1 MAKRR
6 YLFFDIDGT
15 LAAGGY
21 GETFIPTTTRMA
33 LDRLREAGHFLA
45 ISTGRS
51 QAMAVDMMHDMGFEN
66 MVSDGGYGVTIDGEL
81 LGITPLPR
89 DKMIALVRECQEKG
103 FPWGLQVDNSV
114 TRLVPDERFTDFT
127 HDVYMSTRVVPGLDP
142 EDYPEIYK
150 AYVAC
155 YSPDEQQLETLHEL
169 PWCRFHKEYLFV
181 EPADKAFGIRKIM
194 DHLGADYGDVIVF
207 GDAMND
213 VSMFV
218 DGWYKVAMGNACDEV
233 KALADLVT
241 EDVITDG
248 IWNACETLGL
258 FEPVDE

>member
-1 MAKRR
+1 MGKKR

-33 LDRLREAGHFLA
+33 LSRLREAGHFLA

-66 MVSDGGYGVTIDGEL
+66 MVSDGGYGVTIGGEL

-89 DKMIALVRECQEKG
+89 QKVIALIRECQDKG

-114 TRLVPDERFTDFT
+114 TRLVPDERFMEFT
-127 HDVYMSTRVVPGLDP
+127 HDIYMKARVVPGLDP
-142 EDYPEIYK
+142 EDYPQLYK

-155 YSPDEQQLETLHEL
+155 YAPDEERLEALKEL

-194 DHLGADYGDVIVF
+194 DHFGADYGDAIVF

-218 DGWYKVAMGNACDEV
+218 DGWYKVAMGNACPEV
-233 KALADLVT
+233 KALADYIT
-241 EDVITDG
+241 EDVISDG
-248 IWNACETLGL
+248 IWNACEALGL
-258 FEPVDE
+258 FEPVDC

>member
-1 MAKRR
+1 MARKR

-21 GETFIPTTTRMA
+21 GETFIPYTTRLA
-33 LDRLREAGHFLA
+33 LDKLREAGHFLA
-45 ISTGRS
+45 ISTG
-51 QAMAVDMMHDMGFEN
+51 
-66 MVSDGGYGVTIDGEL
+66 GYGVTINNEL

-89 DKMIALVRECQEKG
+89 DKVIALIRECEEKG
-103 FPWGLQVDNSV
+103 FPWGLQVENSA
-114 TRLVPDERFTDFT
+114 TRFVPDNRFMDFT
-127 HDVYMSTRVVPGLDP
+127 HDVYMNARVVPGRDP

-155 YSPDEQQLETLHEL
+155 YAPDEEQLEALHDL
-169 PWCRFHKEYLFV
+169 PWCRFHDEYLFV
-181 EPADKAFGIRKIM
+181 EPTDKAFGIRKVM
-194 DHLGADYGDVIVF
+194 DHLGADYADVIVF
-207 GDAMND
+207 GDAKND

-218 DGWYKVAMGNACDEV
+218 DGWYKVAMGNACEEV
-233 KALADLVT
+233 KALADLIT

-248 IWNACETLGL
+248 IYDACETLGF

>member
-1 MAKRR
+1 MAKKR

-33 LDRLREAGHFLA
+33 LDKLREAGHFLA
-45 ISTGRS
+45 ISTGRA

-81 LGITPLPR
+81 LGITPIDR
-89 DKMIALVRECQEKG
+89 NKVIELVRECEEKG
-103 FPWGLQVDNSV
+103 YPWGLQVDNSD
-114 TRLVPDERFTDFT
+114 TRLVPDNRFVDFT
-127 HDVYMSTRVVPGLDP
+127 HDRYMNTRVVPGLDP
-142 EDYPEIYK
+142 KDYPKIYK

-155 YSPDEQQLETLHEL
+155 YEPDEYKLTKLDGL
-169 PWCRFHKEYLFV
+169 PWCRFHDEYFFV

-194 DHLGADYGDVIVF
+194 DHLGADYADVIVF
-207 GDAMND
+207 GDAKND

-233 KALADLVT
+233 KALADYIT
-241 EDVITDG
+241 TDVITDG
-248 IWNACETLGL
+248 IWNACEELGL
-258 FEPVDE
+258 FEPVE